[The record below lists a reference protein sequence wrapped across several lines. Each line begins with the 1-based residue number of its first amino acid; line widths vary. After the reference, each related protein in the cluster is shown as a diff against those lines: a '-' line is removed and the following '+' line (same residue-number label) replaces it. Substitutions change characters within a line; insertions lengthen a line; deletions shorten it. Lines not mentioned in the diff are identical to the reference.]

1 MLLQM
6 ATNVVRIDSEVLVVL
21 KLADVRHNTGGAVVE
36 GSQPDASS
44 ISSSPLFRDHHD
56 GNHPRPSSPHS
67 EPEDSVTSPFTG
79 GQSSSEPSA
88 FLSSELPRSTRV
100 GMI

>member
-6 ATNVVRIDSEVLVVL
+6 VTNVVRIKSEVLIVL

-36 GSQPDASS
+36 GSQPDDST

-67 EPEDSVTSPFTG
+67 EPEDSATSLFTRG
-79 GQSSSEPSA
+79 A
-88 FLSSELPRSTRV
+88 ALL
-100 GMI
+100 